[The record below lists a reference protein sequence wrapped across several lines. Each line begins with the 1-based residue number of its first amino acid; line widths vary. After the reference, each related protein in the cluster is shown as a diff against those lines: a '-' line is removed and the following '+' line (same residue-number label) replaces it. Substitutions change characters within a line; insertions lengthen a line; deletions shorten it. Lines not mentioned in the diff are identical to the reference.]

1 MNVVS
6 YTHYCISPRLWPDIQ
21 NKRINIEQFLS
32 PSHDHHFQHCR
43 PSTPAGATACSSVTQ
58 YIDVQFCY
66 ESSMVFS
73 KYLSRYLFS
82 LSLTQVSS
90 PKCQSIFSVT
100 FIIIDNLR
108 VDSPCVCD
116 QTSVYPLQPRQV
128 EIFSSLLLCLE
139 DLKAKCLLQLQHL
152 WILFFSMHVK
162 RSHLDLC
169 ILPERIL

>member
-100 FIIIDNLR
+100 FDHH
-108 VDSPCVCD
+108 
-116 QTSVYPLQPRQV
+116 RQ
-128 EIFSSLLLCLE
+128 FTCRLSLCLWS
-139 DLKAKCLLQLQHL
+139 DKCVSPAAKTSRDF
-152 WILFFSMHVK
+152 LFSLALSGRPECRRFCVHVY
-162 RSHLDLC
+162 C
-169 ILPERIL
+169 NYV